1 MSEEKVKQLLAILE
15 RLEKAGTL
23 QEFLKEATEVPR
35 EELSNSTM
43 IPTVSEGFRKM
54 HDSCMVALSLR
65 LSEMER
71 AMAWVNYYANYC
83 KNIYDGYAANRENIK
98 NPEILNFMKDTTW
111 LRRKN
116 EEVIEGRKKANGVL
130 YLREY
135 GWPYLLWSK
144 HS

>member
-1 MSEEKVKQLLAILE
+1 MSEEKVEQLIAILE

-35 EELSNSTM
+35 EKLLNSTM

-54 HDSCMVALSLR
+54 HDFCMVALSLR

-98 NPEILNFMKDTTW
+98 NPEILNFMKDY
-111 LRRKN
+111 
-116 EEVIEGRKKANGVL
+116 EEYYMIKEK
-130 YLREY
+130 E
-135 GWPYLLWSK
+135 
-144 HS
+144 